1 MVIQYYV
8 LGEPG
13 RTRKSPEQRQTL
25 VQLERQ
31 VRVVAHLI
39 NREDYGLKTLL
50 GANRRVR
57 HVLERA
63 RLQGIPYDVRV
74 RGLELPPIVTERGLR
89 VRKRE
94 VAERFYLVCSC
105 DGPDFQPRSWEAFYA
120 AELARLL
127 DDRRRD
133 REDMERTQADDWA
146 ARCG

>member
-13 RTRKSPEQRQTL
+13 RTRKSPQQRQTL

-31 VRVVAHLI
+31 GRVVAHLI
-39 NREDYGLKTLL
+39 NRQDYGLKTLL

-89 VRKRE
+89 VRKRQ
-94 VAERFYLVCSC
+94 VAERFYLVCSR
-105 DGPDFQPRSWEAFYA
+105 DGPDVQPRSWEAFYA
-120 AELARLL
+120 TELAWLL
-127 DDRRRD
+127 DERRRD
-133 REDMERTQADDWA
+133 REDVERSQADDWA